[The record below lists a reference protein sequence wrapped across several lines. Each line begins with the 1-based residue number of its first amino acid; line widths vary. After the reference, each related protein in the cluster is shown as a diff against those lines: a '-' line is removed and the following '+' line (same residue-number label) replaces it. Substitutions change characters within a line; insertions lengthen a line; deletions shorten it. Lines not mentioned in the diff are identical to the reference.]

1 MNGHSTD
8 EESKERRPREEQK
21 ENRGEEN
28 SISWIALH
36 HRHLHLQLQQ
46 QVSCSLHFNCYVPV
60 AGVREQFTHACR
72 LKKKELKGNRA
83 TGLCMLSDWTGWI
96 QPSLFGGVRSSP

>member
-8 EESKERRPREEQK
+8 EESKERRSREEQK

-46 QVSCSLHFNCYVPV
+46 QVSYS
-60 AGVREQFTHACR
+60 
-72 LKKKELKGNRA
+72 LKKRAKGKSGYWVVHVIR
-83 TGLCMLSDWTGWI
+83 LDWLDPA
-96 QPSLFGGVRSSP
+96 QPVRWG